1 MKRLLVWSTIAALAL
16 ACGAAQQTREPE
28 AIAKASDVSWEHE
41 IRPLFARS
49 CTPCHAREGEAGL
62 DLATVGA
69 WKSRRA
75 DLRRCVV
82 DDKIMPPSGHPF
94 SDADREIVRAWIDA
108 TE

>member
-1 MKRLLVWSTIAALAL
+1 VPRGTRAV
-16 ACGAAQQTREPE
+16 QHTRETG
-28 AIAKASDVSWEHE
+28 KKNVRGDGSWEHE

-49 CTPCHAREGEAGL
+49 CTPCHFRDGEAGL
-62 DLATVGA
+62 DLTTVSA

-94 SDADREIVRAWIDA
+94 SEADREIVRTWIDGN
-108 TE
+108 E